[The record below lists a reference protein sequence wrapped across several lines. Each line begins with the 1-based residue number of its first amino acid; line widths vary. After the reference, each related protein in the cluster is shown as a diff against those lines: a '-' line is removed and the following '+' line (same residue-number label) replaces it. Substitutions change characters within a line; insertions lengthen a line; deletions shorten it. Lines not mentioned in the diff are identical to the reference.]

1 MKPMKP
7 IVTLLLSLSVMAFS
21 HAEER
26 VDRVEP
32 WTLNDQ
38 FDQPYR
44 FDASERVLLIA
55 ASNGAAKL
63 VDDAIKNK
71 PQGWLAE
78 RQVTYVADITHV
90 PRLVAN
96 RVLVPSMRSASY
108 RILLDREGEV
118 ASRYV
123 EDRKPVLWLTLD
135 NGRIAERQRFDSS
148 DALRLSLESLEL
160 DASRA
165 HPQTA
170 TD

>member
-1 MKPMKP
+1 MKS
-7 IVTLLLSLSVMAFS
+7 ILTLLLSFSVAAFAQ
-21 HAEER
+21 AEEA

-44 FDASERVLLIA
+44 FDASERILLIA

-71 PQGWLAE
+71 PEGWLAE
-78 RQVTYVADITHV
+78 RQAVYVADITHV

-135 NGRIAERQRFDSS
+135 DGQITERQRFDSS
-148 DALRLSLESLEL
+148 EALRLALESLEH
-160 DASRA
+160 DEPQAPS
-165 HPQTA
+165 QTA